1 MKTKISVVSDFH
13 YKEERPQGDS
23 NPRCRRERPM
33 SWARLDDRDTILGRA
48 RLELAT
54 LCLKGRYS
62 TNLS

>member
-1 MKTKISVVSDFH
+1 METKESFDLLDGI
-13 YKEERPQGDS
+13 EERPQGDS